1 MPPAPTPT
9 YFQLAMSPVPSTTKP
24 LPHNPKTPK
33 PLLRLE
39 LRDLSL
45 DGVHTSISCID
56 ATCALQQCIETI
68 FRVLYS
74 PQCHVPTTRS
84 VTLILRSMP
93 GVAYTTGIS
102 IDDDH
107 KEIHLST
114 DYIHGIAKDRK
125 REEIMGVLQHEMVHC
140 FQFNALG
147 SAPGGLIE
155 GIADFVRLKAGLSPP
170 HWKREGGGDWDA
182 GYQHTAYFLEYL
194 DKVCGEGTVV
204 RCNEMLRHGKYE
216 ENKFWKDCCGKT
228 VKQLW
233 AEYNEMLDGGKKKGN
248 GGNRREEKMKK
259 ANLLLAEAVRLQ
271 QEAAKLI
278 TEAQEERDLV
288 ENGDEH
294 GVQSKQEET
303 AIAGDKQ

>member
-1 MPPAPTPT
+1 
-9 YFQLAMSPVPSTTKP
+9 
-24 LPHNPKTPK
+24 
-33 PLLRLE
+33 
-39 LRDLSL
+39 
-45 DGVHTSISCID
+45 
-56 ATCALQQCIETI
+56 
-68 FRVLYS
+68 
-74 PQCHVPTTRS
+74 
-84 VTLILRSMP
+84 MP

-216 ENKFWKDCCGKT
+216 ESKFWKECCGKG
-228 VKQLW
+228 VKELW
-233 AEYNEMLDGGKKKGN
+233 AEYNEMLDGGKKKGRKGN
-248 GGNRREEKMKK
+248 GREEKMTR
-259 ANLLLAEAVRLQ
+259 ANQLLAEAVKLQ

-278 TEAQEERDLV
+278 TEAQEEREPV
-288 ENGDEH
+288 ENGDEDKAR
-294 GVQSKQEET
+294 SKRKEVAE
-303 AIAGDKQ
+303 DDVKQ